1 MITKLG
7 TLNAPIWLGV
17 IHRSIIHPLEFNL
30 KINGI
35 LRYIHPVPS
44 VHTAIRARQESG
56 CSWRL
61 LMTSLL
67 FETSQYWHACS
78 RSILL
83 YYNTTTIC
91 VGYMSPNIPAKVFR
105 KFFIV
110 SSSSVEV
117 VLSDPP
123 PIENWGGWF
132 CDAGLKV
139 NNEADNFG
147 HFAIFHIPSFL
158 LCGIFINIVYV
169 YRKKDSK

>member
-1 MITKLG
+1 MEYWGTSIPSRQCILSFELDKNLG
-7 TLNAPIWLGV
+7 AHDACLWR
-17 IHRSIIHPLEFNL
+17 HCYL
-30 KINGI
+30 KRTN
-35 LRYIHPVPS
+35 
-44 VHTAIRARQESG
+44 
-56 CSWRL
+56 
-61 LMTSLL
+61 
-67 FETSQYWHACS
+67 WHACS

-83 YYNTTTIC
+83 DYNTTTIC

-117 VLSDPP
+117 VRSDPP

-147 HFAIFHIPSFL
+147 HFATFHIPSFL

>member
-1 MITKLG
+1 M
-7 TLNAPIWLGV
+7 
-17 IHRSIIHPLEFNL
+17 
-30 KINGI
+30 
-35 LRYIHPVPS
+35 
-44 VHTAIRARQESG
+44 
-56 CSWRL
+56 
-61 LMTSLL
+61 
-67 FETSQYWHACS
+67 
-78 RSILL
+78 L

>member
-1 MITKLG
+1 MEYWGTSIPSRQCILPFELDKNLG
-7 TLNAPIWLGV
+7 AHDACLWR
-17 IHRSIIHPLEFNL
+17 HCYS
-30 KINGI
+30 K
-35 LRYIHPVPS
+35 
-44 VHTAIRARQESG
+44 RAN
-56 CSWRL
+56 
-61 LMTSLL
+61 
-67 FETSQYWHACS
+67 WHACS

-83 YYNTTTIC
+83 DYNTTTIC

>member
-1 MITKLG
+1 MNRIFSMLITTIIFWSHDQIILSETTTMYILMITKLG

-83 YYNTTTIC
+83 YYNTTTDVWATCLRI
-91 VGYMSPNIPAKVFR
+91 FQQ
-105 KFFIV
+105 KFFV
-110 SSSSVEV
+110 SFS
-117 VLSDPP
+117 LYPP
-123 PIENWGGWF
+123 RPW
-132 CDAGLKV
+132 K
-139 NNEADNFG
+139 
-147 HFAIFHIPSFL
+147 
-158 LCGIFINIVYV
+158 
-169 YRKKDSK
+169 